1 MKSAVKNILCLTII
15 TLVAGF
21 GLGYVY
27 DITKEPIIRMEEKQR
42 LDAFKTVFPEAADFS
57 DDMDISNAPQ
67 IVAASGTEG
76 VDINSC
82 VQALDASNSV
92 IGYVINST
100 SHNGY
105 GGDITVSVGIDNAGV
120 VKGIEMLSISET
132 AGLGMKAKEPKFR
145 DQFKDKAVKQFTY
158 TKTGAASDFEID
170 AISGATITTKAVTD
184 AVNAA
189 LSYFG
194 SLGGN
199 Q

>member
-1 MKSAVKNILCLTII
+1 MKNSVKNILCLSII

-27 DITKEPIIRMEEKQR
+27 ELTKEPILLMEEKQR
-42 LDAFKTVFPEAADFS
+42 MDAYKTVFAEAASFS
-57 DDMDISNAPQ
+57 DELDISSAPS
-67 IVAASGTEG
+67 ALSASGISG

-82 VQALDASNSV
+82 VLALDASGNTV
-92 IGYVINST
+92 GYVINST

-105 GGDITVSVGIDNAGV
+105 GGDITVSTGIGADGV

-132 AGLGMKAKEPKFR
+132 AGLGMKAKEPKFK
-145 DQFKDKAVKQFTY
+145 DQFADKAVTQFSY
-158 TKTGAASDFEID
+158 TKTGAKSDFEID

-189 LSYFG
+189 LAYFE
-194 SLGGN
+194 SLGGG